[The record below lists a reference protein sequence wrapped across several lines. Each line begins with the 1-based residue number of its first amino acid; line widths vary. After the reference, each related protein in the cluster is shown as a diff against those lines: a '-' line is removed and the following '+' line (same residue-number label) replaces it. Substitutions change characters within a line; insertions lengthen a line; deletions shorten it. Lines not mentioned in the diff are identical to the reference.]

1 MLRSAFKSFD
11 RDQESYLSKL
21 SFPVAITG
29 KYDELVWGNSLFK
42 EMLCENKDC
51 VGESITAFTSGVR
64 LQDIVKGNGTNITHN
79 GLKYTVYAVKLR
91 TSCILYFIEDT
102 YFKDTVRE
110 FLDSRPAVATI
121 MFDNREE
128 LLKDASDCLLYTSP
142 SPRDCS

>member
-1 MLRSAFKSFD
+1 M
-11 RDQESYLSKL
+11 
-21 SFPVAITG
+21 
-29 KYDELVWGNSLFK
+29 
-42 EMLCENKDC
+42 
-51 VGESITAFTSGVR
+51 
-64 LQDIVKGNGTNITHN
+64 KGNGTNITHN

-128 LLKDASDCLLYTSP
+128 LLKDASDGQGTQLVAWWKKLCKSGFPPPAAFIKSSAAAVT
-142 SPRDCS
+142 